1 MSGGDN
7 HHRQNVTKKKEIDK
21 HKLKAIAK
29 LRFKIQEKNHKTNF
43 PLADMHLKP
52 TSIFNMATHTGMAIN
67 LTVKP
72 SILHQLEH
80 VP

>member
-21 HKLKAIAK
+21 NKLKHIAK
-29 LRFKIQEKNHKTNF
+29 LIFKIQELFFHKTNF

-52 TSIFNMATHTGMAIN
+52 TSIFNMATNTGMAI
-67 LTVKP
+67 
-72 SILHQLEH
+72 ILHQLEH